1 MELAA
6 SEKSQCTE
14 ALEFRD
20 GQLKMTSNAKD
31 LIRSLKQFAF
41 ACVLAG
47 TWAVSPAG
55 AVTTFI
61 NHFDTSVPTA
71 VGLGAGPADY
81 AVGSPNEVIGPP
93 SGPGGP
99 IVSGGKWGN
108 ALSKS
113 NGGRVEYATA
123 GNYNV
128 NKGTI
133 EMWIKGPGID
143 DTHTNGLWGTDTTSG
158 NGDIRMYIYNSQ
170 VNDGLRTL
178 GAYQLGA
185 GGFFWEIEEPIPAN
199 LLDNTN
205 WHHVAWAFDT
215 NAGTTATWWDGQ
227 LLGNTPDQ
235 GFVNPRTTFNNTR
248 FHIGEVQGGSAPWP
262 GLIDEF
268 RISDSVVYDM
278 NSNFTPPTAPFAAP
292 SSGVAGDYNNNGR
305 VDAADYTVWRDNLG
319 ASNVLPNDSTPG
331 LVTVDDYNVWK
342 SNFGLMAASG
352 VGTGAAVPEPRSEAS
367 AVAALGLVAW
377 NWRRLRNRSVRKLS
391 NLEMGN

>member
-1 MELAA
+1 MNRLETTTPVTRSGHSEMSLNSKDSIKLLTRLALTTVLVATWAA
-6 SEKSQCTE
+6 SQ
-14 ALEFRD
+14 A
-20 GQLKMTSNAKD
+20 
-31 LIRSLKQFAF
+31 I
-41 ACVLAG
+41 
-47 TWAVSPAG
+47 
-55 AVTTFI
+55 AVTTFL
-61 NHFDTSVPTA
+61 NHFDVSVPTEISPGVFA
-71 VGLGAGPADY
+71 PGAGPADY
-81 AVGSPNEVIGPP
+81 AVGNPNEVITPP
-93 SGPGGP
+93 NGPGGP
-99 IVSGGKWGN
+99 IVDGGKWGK

-133 EMWIKGPGID
+133 EMWIKGPGVD
-143 DTHTNGLWGTDTTSG
+143 DTHFNGLWGTDTSSG

-170 VNDGLRTL
+170 VNDNLRTL
-178 GAYQLGA
+178 GAYQNGA

-268 RISDSVVYDM
+268 RISDSIVYDM
-278 NSNFTPPTAPFAAP
+278 NSNFTPPTAPFP
-292 SSGVAGDYNNNGR
+292 TPPSGVIGDYNNNGK

-319 ASNVLPNDSTPG
+319 TSNVLPNDSTPG
-331 LVTVDDYNVWK
+331 SVTSADYTVWK
-342 SNFGLMAASG
+342 SNFGLPGSGSAA
-352 VGTGAAVPEPRSEAS
+352 TGNVVPEPTGAVTAVLAFFAFACGSRQCRSPQAKILS
-367 AVAALGLVAW
+367 AH
-377 NWRRLRNRSVRKLS
+377 
-391 NLEMGN
+391 